1 MSKRVKKARKRPPAF
16 PVLWC
21 RVIIEL
27 LLIYQVSS
35 RVCYSDGNL
44 GTRVCQTARSV
55 NVRDQRTFYLC
66 QVLYRKFSEIS
77 FNLSHK
83 LVNSSS
89 LHFNEIHDDVIIY
102 DSQMAFHMKCKVV
115 WSWKWPPTLETFE
128 WFGSGMFSHVTG
140 QFVRT
145 CKSPATTRP
154 ATFVRLLPC
163 MSTLMSL
170 QMRRF
175 CIRLCTP

>member
-1 MSKRVKKARKRPPAF
+1 MDKCVKKGQKRPPAF

-44 GTRVCQTARSV
+44 GTLVCQTARSV

-89 LHFNEIHDDVIIY
+89 LHFNVIHDDVIIY
-102 DSQMAFHMKCKVV
+102 DSQMAFHMKCKMV

-128 WFGSGMFSHVTG
+128 WFIFFEWEVQEYSAFVVSVDYKLQTGGSKSVCYVSLRLSHMWVD
-140 QFVRT
+140 
-145 CKSPATTRP
+145 TTY
-154 ATFVRLLPC
+154 LLW
-163 MSTLMSL
+163 
-170 QMRRF
+170 
-175 CIRLCTP
+175 

>member
-1 MSKRVKKARKRPPAF
+1 MDKCVKKGQKRPPAF

-44 GTRVCQTARSV
+44 GTSLPDGQTMSV
-55 NVRDQRTFYLC
+55 NVRDQRTLYLC

-89 LHFNEIHDDVIIY
+89 LHFYVIHDDVIIY

-115 WSWKWPPTLETFE
+115 RSRKWPPTLETFE
-128 WFGSGMFSHVTG
+128 WFGSSMFSHVTG
-140 QFVRT
+140 QFVGT
-145 CKSPATTRP
+145 CKTPAATRP

-163 MSTLMSL
+163 MSTLMS
-170 QMRRF
+170 F
-175 CIRLCTP
+175 